1 MSGITFDLEVCID
14 STNKDLHH
22 ICEYVITD
30 MQSKHENST
39 HGARDLDQI
48 IHCYL
53 KKSLLPG
60 GNKHPA
66 HLSTTSTKYLSYTK
80 MGLNFLT
87 TVLMLAL
94 YHYNGALYSYFYM

>member
-1 MSGITFDLEVCID
+1 
-14 STNKDLHH
+14 
-22 ICEYVITD
+22 